1 MAFWKKSDDPWDRKP
16 EKREETTWY
25 EPPPAEEEKELTPEA
40 QRIRDIIEGPKA
52 TPVTPEKCPWCSK
65 DMERVSIYARGG
77 TVCWR
82 KGEPGRWLDDDQVL
96 QDAVESIWDIPR
108 KWAWYCESCGKMT
121 VAVPK
126 PKTPLNDPNSFA
138 DYARQWK
145 EREER
150 EQEEARRK
158 KRGE

>member
-65 DMERVSIYARGG
+65 DI
-77 TVCWR
+77 VCPVI
-82 KGEPGRWLDDDQVL
+82 ECIDFNSQHV
-96 QDAVESIWDIPR
+96 IPHI
-108 KWAWYCESCGKMT
+108 EVHT
-121 VAVPK
+121 DVI
-126 PKTPLNDPNSFA
+126 
-138 DYARQWK
+138 
-145 EREER
+145 
-150 EQEEARRK
+150 
-158 KRGE
+158 